1 MKKQK
6 SIFKRDEYIL
16 IRKVF
21 CITTRNVNIIKEL
34 LLYYV
39 IFESV
44 SISNYQLTHI
54 LSIHWILCRQEM
66 FRIQIF
72 FFLSFF
78 CIDKEVVLTSKS
90 MCFNENSHSYNYL
103 YREMLDIFFQLW
115 RVVAQ
120 HVHYYHTLYL
130 IYWSVYLDLMSG
142 KASLCL
148 PQIVNRRNYLNWDH
162 R

>member
-1 MKKQK
+1 MKGKWIEVNHLSNGQYSVNKNTSFKTSMLTGVQLRGSNGCEPTRTEKIVPARYICAKKNKSVKKQK

-54 LSIHWILCRQEM
+54 LSIH
-66 FRIQIF
+66 
-72 FFLSFF
+72 
-78 CIDKEVVLTSKS
+78 
-90 MCFNENSHSYNYL
+90 
-103 YREMLDIFFQLW
+103 
-115 RVVAQ
+115 
-120 HVHYYHTLYL
+120 
-130 IYWSVYLDLMSG
+130 
-142 KASLCL
+142 
-148 PQIVNRRNYLNWDH
+148 
-162 R
+162 